1 MGVKNMWTIG
11 ERGEGTEENEGGW
24 GGGVGGKEGIVV
36 K

>member
-11 ERGEGTEENEGGW
+11 DRGEGTEENEGG
-24 GGGVGGKEGIVV
+24 GGGGGKEGIVV

>member
-11 ERGEGTEENEGGW
+11 DRGEGTEENEG